1 MRWDSLKISPSR
13 EFNNHILE
21 NLSEANRKALDM
33 WKPIEVS
40 IYDIDTHETYKFSL
54 AKKEAF
60 WFKPFPDAA
69 HRKVKK
75 STASNKT
82 LEHYMYE
89 LEQRRKYFSYSVQPF
104 RHIIKKRSLIYDQ
117 EIDKFCYRCILQWTK
132 VVSRKE
138 SRRPSSVKC
147 PLCKTENFSL
157 IYGYDGSSFQRHY
170 VNQGFEDSSYFSKKH
185 KYRLQCYYSEPGI
198 LNDTI
203 NVSRYWKLRKYI
215 QPNRWL
221 ESWLRREVQALLQEE
236 DIEVILYHIL
246 GTVNSFFSRNE
257 HPRQTKKP
265 EMKQE
270 EFKDVVSNAA
280 GPFLTAKTDRFVKEL
295 ELFLASG
302 LNIEAYDDVYL
313 QRMGWNT
320 PKTTEAA
327 GESIEHN
334 PVVPYLYIFDADSEN
349 D

>member
-1 MRWDSLKISPSR
+1 MIVLCVMHNAETGFIGLFEKFDYNFVCAWFEVASCYFMAINVSLFVCMRVVIKCWSFVATDSCI
-13 EFNNHILE
+13 
-21 NLSEANRKALDM
+21 A
-33 WKPIEVS
+33 
-40 IYDIDTHETYKFSL
+40 
-54 AKKEAF
+54 
-60 WFKPFPDAA
+60 
-69 HRKVKK
+69 
-75 STASNKT
+75 
-82 LEHYMYE
+82 
-89 LEQRRKYFSYSVQPF
+89 
-104 RHIIKKRSLIYDQ
+104 
-117 EIDKFCYRCILQWTK
+117 DKFCYKCILQWTK

-147 PLCKTENFSL
+147 PLCKTDNFSL

-170 VNQGFEDSSYFSKKH
+170 VNQGFEDSSFFSKAH
-185 KYRLQCYYSEPGI
+185 KYRLQCYYTEPDI

-203 NVSRYWKLRKYI
+203 NVSRYWKLRKYL

-221 ESWLRREVQALLQEE
+221 QSWLRREVQALLQEE

-257 HPRQTKKP
+257 HMRQTKTP

-270 EFKDVVSNAA
+270 EFKAVVSNAA
-280 GPFLTAKTDRFVKEL
+280 RPFLTAKTDRFVIEL

-302 LNIEAYDDVYL
+302 LNIEAYDEVYL
-313 QRMGWNT
+313 QQMGWNT

-349 D
+349 DSEND